1 MKRFLGRVFG
11 LPKDVF
17 AEGAAVGLS
26 VHPQAIVIVPSYRLL
41 TANRGPIPSLYSM
54 PATAATRVA
63 GHAAPDILGA
73 AIRAGLAR
81 VETVRGPSRP
91 PAPLPAPLYDRVSAT
106 ETMRAQLGLKKGEAV
121 WKDMVSVSLR
131 VRDGRLSVVPMRAEG
146 PPGGF
151 MALPGHVQLWRDLPI
166 GDADLGA
173 VAQEAIALARAA

>member
-26 VHPQAIVIVPSYRLL
+26 VHPQAIVIVPSFRLL

-63 GHAAPDILGA
+63 GHAAPEILGA

-91 PAPLPAPLYDRVSAT
+91 PAPLYDRVSAT

-146 PPGGF
+146 PSGGF
-151 MALPGHVQLWRDLPI
+151 MALPGYVQLWRDLPI